1 MRIINFLL
9 ILIKKEMNLK
19 TQNKLVNFEDIL
31 ISKLNIFTVQTRP
44 LQNF

>member
-31 ISKLNIFTVQTRP
+31 ISKIFTVQTRP